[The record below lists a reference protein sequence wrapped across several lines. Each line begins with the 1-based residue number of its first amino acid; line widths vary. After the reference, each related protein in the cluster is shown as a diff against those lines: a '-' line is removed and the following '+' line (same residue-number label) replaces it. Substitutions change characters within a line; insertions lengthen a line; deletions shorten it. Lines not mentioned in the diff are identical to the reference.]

1 MERIETL
8 IDADT
13 IAKKIDQIANAINND
28 YKDKEP
34 VLICTLKG
42 AVPFCTDLGKKLNI
56 KCSSVEYIKV
66 SSYIGEKSNGKP
78 KVTSTKLDIKGKDVI
93 VVEDIIDT
101 GYTLDTLV
109 NDYLMELEPNSV
121 EVCVLLDKESKRE
134 DDNIK
139 PRYTGFVIP
148 DRFVIG
154 YGLDK
159 DEDYRILP
167 DIKCVTNELDDT
179 LDKDYQDILKQLD
192 RPVIRVEI

>member
-8 IDADT
+8 ISEDT
-13 IAKKIDQIANAINND
+13 IAKRIDKIANAINND

-34 VLICTLKG
+34 VLLCTLKG

-121 EVCVLLDKESKRE
+121 EVCVLLDKASKRE

-139 PRYTGFVIP
+139 PKYTGFIIP

-167 DIKCVTNELDDT
+167 EIKCITNEK
-179 LDKDYQDILKQLD
+179 DKNLEQDVKNILEQVET
-192 RPVIRVEI
+192 PVTHV

>member
-1 MERIETL
+1 MEKIETL
-8 IDADT
+8 ISKET
-13 IAKKIDQIANAINND
+13 INKRIEQIADAINND

-42 AVPFCTDLGKKLNI
+42 AVPFCTDLGKKLSI

-78 KVTSTKLDIKGKDVI
+78 KIIQTKLDIEGKDVI

-101 GYTLDTLV
+101 GYTLDALI
-109 NDYLMELEPNSV
+109 NDYLKKLNPKSI
-121 EVCVLLDKESKRE
+121 EVCVLLDKASKRE

-139 PRYTGFVIP
+139 PKYTGFIIP

-167 DIKCVTNELDDT
+167 EIKCITNEFDNSLENDR
-179 LDKDYQDILKQLD
+179 KDIINQLD
-192 RPVIRVEI
+192 NKENLK

>member
-8 IDADT
+8 ISEDT
-13 IAKKIDQIANAINND
+13 IAKRINKIANAINND

-34 VLICTLKG
+34 VLLCTLKG

-78 KVTSTKLDIKGKDVI
+78 KVTSTNLDIKGKDVI

-109 NDYLMELEPNSV
+109 NDYLMKLDPKSV
-121 EVCVLLDKESKRE
+121 EVCVLLDKASKRE

-139 PRYTGFVIP
+139 PKYTGFIIP

-167 DIKCVTNELDDT
+167 EIKCVTNEKDT
-179 LDKDYQDILKQLD
+179 TLEQDIKDIESQVDL
-192 RPVIRVEI
+192 PVTHVE